1 MMIMIIVNE
10 STFKF
15 LCGDCVKDS
24 DSDSA
29 VKIWRILLCS
39 LSTGYSLITV
49 IKLVSLCVLL

>member
-1 MMIMIIVNE
+1 MMIMIIMIVNE

-24 DSDSA
+24 DS
-29 VKIWRILLCS
+29 VKIWIILLCS